1 MATIALVFSVTGTGW
16 AVTQLP
22 RNSVG
27 PWQIK
32 PSSVTSVKVKNGSL
46 RAIDFA
52 AGQLPRG
59 ETGATGARGPS
70 DAYVNLT
77 GGVALQ
83 QTSTVVNESQTLPA
97 GSYVSLARINVV
109 GDATSVSLG
118 ASCTLTPDF
127 LQTGAI
133 AAGTREAL
141 TLVGSQVLREPGTVN
156 VSCRRQGGTP
166 LTLESVHLTVIRVET
181 LTQPTEGV
189 G

>member
-27 PWQIK
+27 PLQIR
-32 PSSVTSVKVKNGSL
+32 PSSVTSEKVKNGSL

-52 AGQLPRG
+52 SGQIPRG

-70 DAYVNLT
+70 DAYVTLT
-77 GGVALQ
+77 GGVNLQ
-83 QTSTVVNESQTLPA
+83 QATTVVNESQTLPV
-97 GSYVSLARINVV
+97 GSYISFARINVV
-109 GDATSVSLG
+109 GDATTVSPG
-118 ASCTLTPDF
+118 VTCTLTPDF
-127 LQTGAI
+127 LQTGDI

-141 TLVGSQVLREPGTVN
+141 TLIGSQVLTEPGTVK

-166 LTLESVHLTVIRVET
+166 LTLESVYLTVIRVET
-181 LTQPTEGV
+181 LTQPTG
-189 G
+189 GAG